1 MNIIFEVLNKY
12 YGYTSFKEGQYEII
26 SNILKGRD
34 SFCILPTGGGKSI
47 CYQIPAMI
55 FKGITIVVSP
65 LISLMKDQVDSLNEN
80 GIVAEYIN
88 STQSLNDINDIIK
101 KCYEGKVKLLY
112 IAPERLENDFFKRKL
127 KNLKKVVDKIWENM
141 VLYQS

>member
-80 GIVAEYIN
+80 GILAEYIN

-127 KNLKKVVDKIWENM
+127 KNLNISK
-141 VLYQS
+141 Y

>member
-127 KNLKKVVDKIWENM
+127 KNLERKHER
-141 VLYQS
+141 

>member
-112 IAPERLENDFFKRKL
+112 IAPERLENDFF
-127 KNLKKVVDKIWENM
+127 
-141 VLYQS
+141 

>member
-26 SNILKGRD
+26 INILKGRD

-55 FKGITIVVSP
+55 FKGITIVRWTYYCNF
-65 LISLMKDQVDSLNEN
+65 SLNIFN
-80 GIVAEYIN
+80 
-88 STQSLNDINDIIK
+88 
-101 KCYEGKVKLLY
+101 EGSS
-112 IAPERLENDFFKRKL
+112 R
-127 KNLKKVVDKIWENM
+127 
-141 VLYQS
+141 

>member
-1 MNIIFEVLNKY
+1 MNIIFEFLNKY

-88 STQSLNDINDIIK
+88 ILDKTNSIIALLIGKINFSFL
-101 KCYEGKVKLLY
+101 VK
-112 IAPERLENDFFKRKL
+112 
-127 KNLKKVVDKIWENM
+127 
-141 VLYQS
+141 